1 MKSPIKIAAQALT
14 AFLFVISMTTTLFAE
29 DSLKAPLIDIPGWQA
44 EKAEGMDMNMNG
56 VKMMNAIRSYEK
68 DSSTFDVAIMVTT
81 LQMGL
86 APFQQM
92 NMSQGGVK
100 IATTQMDNF
109 KVMQTNDSN
118 DKSGT
123 IMILLGETKTNS
135 AIFSLSYEG
144 ITEEEGLALAKQF
157 NWGQIQTAAKAL
169 MN

>member
-1 MKSPIKIAAQALT
+1 
-14 AFLFVISMTTTLFAE
+14 MTTVLFAD

-68 DSSTFDVAIMVTT
+68 DSSTFDAAIMVTT

-92 NMSQGGVK
+92 NMSQGSVK
-100 IATTQMDNF
+100 IATTQMGNF
-109 KVMQTNDSN
+109 RVMQTNDSN

-144 ITEEEGLALAKQF
+144 ITEEEGLVLAKQF
-157 NWGQIQTAAKAL
+157 DWNQIQTAAKAL